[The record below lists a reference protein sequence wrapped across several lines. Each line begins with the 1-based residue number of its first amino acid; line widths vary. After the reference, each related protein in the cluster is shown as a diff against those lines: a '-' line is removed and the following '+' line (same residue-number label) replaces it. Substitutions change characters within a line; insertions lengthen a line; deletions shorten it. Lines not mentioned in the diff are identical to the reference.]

1 MNKFAVLYIIGAK
14 KLIINKKKYLFYTF
28 FYTFIGYRLDANT
41 SQNKL
46 TIDLLT

>member
-28 FYTFIGYRLDANT
+28 IGYRFDANT

>member
-14 KLIINKKKYLFYTF
+14 KLIINKKKYLLYTF
-28 FYTFIGYRLDANT
+28 FYTFIGWFDANT
-41 SQNKL
+41 CQNKL